1 MTTENFGALGS
12 GLVGKIG
19 RRVLLAGASVA
30 MLAATVPHSFAAD
43 VSGDLVLLDWASGSE
58 QDMIKALEDGFMKAN
73 PNVHFKEINLTVQ
86 GDARG
91 AIRAALQSGEKA
103 DLFINTWPAFRKEL
117 ADAGMLRDLGPLW
130 DSAKL
135 SDNLSD
141 AWKTLGTTDGKLYG
155 ITYTFGDRSAMF
167 YKTATMQKAGIATQ
181 PTNWADFVANFTKL
195 NGAGVIPIAVGAKV
209 WSHTEWFESIYEHLN
224 GVQKAADLAAHKIP
238 WTDDTVKAAF
248 KKWAELI
255 KAGCCGDANTM
266 LAMDWDNASDALM
279 KAGTYGYQMIG
290 MWNNDRAVS
299 TDGLKSGV
307 DFTIQQFPAMGA
319 GHDDVSSVDSKE
331 FSELTSGSNQPAADA
346 FLTWITTAD
355 AANIVAQH
363 GLASPSNKVDPSLY
377 STVVKASVDAV
388 SKDQV
393 QFVLGDLLPG
403 DLVDEYRVQLQ
414 KFLQSPT
421 DDTIDAVT
429 AAIEAKA
436 KTFD

>member
-1 MTTENFGALGS
+1 MTTDRFGMPARP
-12 GLVGKIG
+12 IG
-19 RRVLLAGASVA
+19 TWTHRMLMAGVSAAVLLGF
-30 MLAATVPHSFAAD
+30 AAPSFAAD

-103 DLFINTWPAFRKEL
+103 DIFINTWPAFRKEL

-135 SDNLSD
+135 GDNLSD
-141 AWKTLGTTDGKLYG
+141 SWKALGSTDGKLYG

-167 YKTATMQKAGIATQ
+167 YNTATMKKAGIDTQ
-181 PTNWADFVANFTKL
+181 PTTWDDFIANFKKL
-195 NGAGVIPIAVGAKV
+195 QAVGVTPVAIGAKV
-209 WSHTEWFESIYEHLN
+209 WSHTEWFESMYEHLN
-224 GVQKAADLAAHKIP
+224 GVEKAADLTAHKIP
-238 WTDDTVKAAF
+238 WTDDSVKNTL
-248 KKWAELI
+248 KKFAEML
-255 KAGCCGDANTM
+255 KAGCCGDPANM
-266 LAMDWDNASDALM
+266 LAMDWDNASDTVM
-279 KAGTYGYQMIG
+279 KTGTSGYQIIG
-290 MWNNDRAVS
+290 MWNNDRATS
-299 TDGLKSGV
+299 TDGLKGGV
-307 DFTIQQFPAMGA
+307 DYNIQQFPAMGA

-331 FSELTSGSNQPAADA
+331 FSELTSGSNQAAADA

-355 AANIVAQH
+355 AANIVAAH
-363 GLASPSNKVDPSLY
+363 NLASPSNKVDASLY
-377 STVVKASVDAV
+377 SPVIKASVDAV
-388 SKDQV
+388 SKDKV

-414 KFLQSPT
+414 KFLQDPS
-421 DDTIDAVT
+421 DASIDAVT
-429 AAIEAKA
+429 QAIEAKA